1 MVSSSVICKETNR
14 MVRIYDSGYII
25 TKHALKDLMRFN
37 THLFLNHAELLIYRL
52 EMKAEEPRPVE
63 KVFEVS

>member
-25 TKHALKDLMRFN
+25 AKHALKDLMRFN